1 MTPQAHNTPLAH
13 IFFGLEGH
21 SVVTRLLAIGF
32 SCFNIPLGVVLFGC
46 GTPLHVGSHAL
57 PELED
62 FAAGVARVC
71 LACVA
76 AKVLVELVFSDVS
89 LGAHIAPEHFS

>member
-13 IFFGLEGH
+13 IFFSCGGFEGH
-21 SVVTRLLAIGF
+21 SIVTRLVAIGL
-32 SCFNIPLGVVLFGC
+32 SRCFYIPLGVVLFGC
-46 GTPLHVGSHAL
+46 SALLHVGSHTL

-62 FAAGVARVC
+62 FAAEVARVC

-76 AKVLVELVFSDVS
+76 A
-89 LGAHIAPEHFS
+89 